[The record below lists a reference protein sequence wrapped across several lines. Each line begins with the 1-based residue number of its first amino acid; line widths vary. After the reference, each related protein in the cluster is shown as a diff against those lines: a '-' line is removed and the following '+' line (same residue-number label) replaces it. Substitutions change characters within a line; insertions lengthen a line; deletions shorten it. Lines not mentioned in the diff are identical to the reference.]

1 MYVQLEGSFVFKTK
15 ANVQLDLYKGQ
26 GENITFADISE
37 TLNIRVM
44 KPGQSRIKLEKNMQV
59 KVTLTEYTGSKSHL
73 KQTATHLLVPP
84 RILLLE
90 T

>member
-44 KPGQSRIKLEKNMQV
+44 KPRQSRIDDKRLK
-59 KVTLTEYTGSKSHL
+59 KHASKGDIDRVH
-73 KQTATHLLVPP
+73 
-84 RILLLE
+84 RIKKSP
-90 T
+90 